1 MNGLKRV
8 ICYFIS
14 AVFLVIGAISA
25 MIAVGMFVDKSEGT
39 NTIGA
44 VLTVIA
50 IIFLTFF
57 ILMVK
62 KFKLKLNTG
71 KEYTVHHQEILPRK
85 VVGNTQS
92 LEEQKLREELELL
105 KQQKKMNEKLA
116 KCPKCGSTSLSANKK
131 GFGIGKA
138 VAGAT
143 LIGSFGLMAGN
154 INAKKVWVTCL
165 NCGKR
170 FKL

>member
-1 MNGLKRV
+1 MDGLKRV

-39 NTIGA
+39 NSIGA
-44 VLTVIA
+44 VLMILA
-50 IIFLTFF
+50 ILFLVLFIF
-57 ILMVK
+57 MVK
-62 KFKLKLNTG
+62 RFKLKLNTG
-71 KEYTVHHQEILPRK
+71 KEYAGHQEILPRK
-85 VVGNTQS
+85 EVSNTQS

-105 KQQKKMNEKLA
+105 KQQKKINDKVA
-116 KCPKCGSTSLSANKK
+116 RCPKCGSTSLSANKK
-131 GFGIGKA
+131 GFGVGKA
-138 VAGAT
+138 VAGAAVAGP
-143 LIGSFGLMAGN
+143 LGLMAGN

>member
-1 MNGLKRV
+1 
-8 ICYFIS
+8 
-14 AVFLVIGAISA
+14 
-25 MIAVGMFVDKSEGT
+25 
-39 NTIGA
+39 
-44 VLTVIA
+44 
-50 IIFLTFF
+50 
-57 ILMVK
+57 
-62 KFKLKLNTG
+62 
-71 KEYTVHHQEILPRK
+71 HQEILPRK

>member
-1 MNGLKRV
+1 MDGLKRV

-39 NTIGA
+39 NSIGA
-44 VLTVIA
+44 VLMILA
-50 IIFLTFF
+50 ILFLALFIF
-57 ILMVK
+57 MVK
-62 KFKLKLNTG
+62 RFKLKLNTG
-71 KEYTVHHQEILPRK
+71 KEYAGYQEILPRK
-85 VVGNTQS
+85 EVSNTQS

-105 KQQKKMNEKLA
+105 KQQKKMNDKVA
-116 KCPKCGSTSLSANKK
+116 RCPKCGSTSLSANKK
-131 GFGIGKA
+131 GFGVGKA
-138 VAGAT
+138 VAGAAVAGP
-143 LIGSFGLMAGN
+143 LGLMAGN